1 MTLLS
6 SLLQQLE
13 NPNLSRDQRAELS
26 CQLAKE
32 LEDTGDYEAARRA
45 ISEFW
50 QRIGEYP
57 KIEGLERSTVGEVLL
72 RAGVLTG
79 WIGSSNQITGAQE
92 IAKNLISESATIF

>member
-13 NPNLSRDQRAELS
+13 TTNLSRDQRAEIR
-26 CQLAKE
+26 CQLARG

-45 ISEFW
+45 LSEFW
-50 QRIGEYP
+50 QRIGEPP
-57 KIEGLERSTVGEVLL
+57 KIEGLKHSAAAEVLL

-79 WIGSSNQITGAQE
+79 
-92 IAKNLISESATIF
+92 